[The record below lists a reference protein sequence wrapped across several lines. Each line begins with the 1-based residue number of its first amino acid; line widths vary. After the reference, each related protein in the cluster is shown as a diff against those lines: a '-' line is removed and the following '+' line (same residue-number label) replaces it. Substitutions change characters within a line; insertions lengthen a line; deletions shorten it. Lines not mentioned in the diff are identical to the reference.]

1 MLQRDVLKET
11 VNESRDRSGDRED
24 RDVSRGEHKLARDH
38 LERVALEGASFIA
51 YLVKYNARKRS
62 VPCLYCLLAL
72 DVPSYY

>member
-1 MLQRDVLKET
+1 VLQRDVLKET

-51 YLVKYNARKRS
+51 YLVKVRYMR
-62 VPCLYCLLAL
+62 LLL
-72 DVPSYY
+72 HSIIHISLM